1 MGGWRRGNDICPV
14 LLQSSPP
21 NVRTLIPP
29 TDFGAYPSTYGGT
42 LILDVGLCCC
52 GPKVVPSWSPLGF
65 LAIPQWAP
73 VVPKWTLRGPYVVP
87 QRSLSGPFAA
97 PLWTNLGSLM
107 GLNFPP

>member
-1 MGGWRRGNDICPV
+1 M
-14 LLQSSPP
+14 
-21 NVRTLIPP
+21 
-29 TDFGAYPSTYGGT
+29 GGT

-97 PLWTNLGSLM
+97 HLWTNLGSLM
-107 GLNFPP
+107 DLSFPPKFVPYGSLVVPLLVPLVVPLKVP